1 MLERFTNFIVWIKD
15 INSEFKTFVQN
26 RLIAIR
32 NNVYPDN
39 WKYCNTNKNPADII
53 TKIKICDISANNLWL
68 EGPHFLKNIVEFNN
82 RSRKQTKIEIDD
94 SLLNSCNERI
104 IKTSSY
110 LISGEKKINI
120 QNIIDI
126 KNFSTLKKLLIIT
139 SWVLRFTRNVK
150 SRICG
155 KNSNLKNYLNSG
167 EISNSK
173 NLWLKI
179 SREELIVISLKT
191 KKIRYD

>member
-1 MLERFTNFIVWIKD
+1 MQ
-15 INSEFKTFVQN
+15 FKVFVQN

-32 NNVYPDN
+32 DNVHPDN
-39 WKYCNTNKNPADII
+39 WKYCSTNENPTDII
-53 TKIKICDISANNLWL
+53 TKIKTCGISANNLWW
-68 EGPHFLKNIVEFNN
+68 EGPHFLKNIVEYNN

-104 IKTSSY
+104 IKTSRY

-150 SRICG
+150 SRICD
-155 KNSNLKNYLNSG
+155 KKSNLKNYLNSG
-167 EISNSK
+167 KISNSK

-179 SREELIVISLKT
+179 SQEELIVISLKT

>member
-1 MLERFTNFIVWIKD
+1 M
-15 INSEFKTFVQN
+15 
-26 RLIAIR
+26 
-32 NNVYPDN
+32 
-39 WKYCNTNKNPADII
+39 
-53 TKIKICDISANNLWL
+53 CDISANNLWW
-68 EGPHFLKNIVEFNN
+68 EGPHFLKNMVEYNN

-104 IKTSSY
+104 IKTSRY

-150 SRICG
+150 SRICD
-155 KNSNLKNYLNSG
+155 KKSNLKNYLNSG
-167 EISNSK
+167 KISNSK

-179 SREELIVISLKT
+179 SQEELIVISLKT